1 MRKYELM
8 NIKSIGNY
16 LISVVIIIFGFYILI
31 FASLPLFPKE
41 VNEIDKQ
48 RVIGMKSS
56 SPMEFADGKEFWWM
70 VKEGNT
76 LAFHNS
82 SDEIII
88 GVLVLELETNP
99 CKNKEIA
106 VLELEEE
113 KNQYKIEINDLAK
126 VSIPLEIKGKSEK
139 ILNLKFTSNKKCLLD
154 NGDSRDF
161 GAKLARWSYL

>member
-1 MRKYELM
+1 M

-70 VKEGNT
+70 VREGNT
-76 LAFHNS
+76 LTFHNS
-82 SDEIII
+82 SDEIIM
-88 GVLVLELETNP
+88 GTLVLELESNP
-99 CKNKEIA
+99 CKNSERIIAEINEDKNQFQ
-106 VLELEEE
+106 LELNE
-113 KNQYKIEINDLAK
+113 L
-126 VSIPLEIKGKSEK
+126 VRFSIPLEIKGKSER
-139 ILNLKFTSNKKCLLD
+139 ILSLNFANNKKCLLD

-161 GAKLARWSYL
+161 GAKLVAWSYL